1 MKKSGKLTRN
11 VLISNDP
18 INSLPTLHISLGL
31 VPLFEKIYDDELILT
46 VFSNIGEDAI
56 LSFQLSEK

>member
-11 VLISNDP
+11 VLNSNVP

-31 VPLFEKIYDDELILT
+31 VPLSEQIYDEELILT
-46 VFSNIGEDAI
+46 VFSNIVEDAI
-56 LSFQLSEK
+56 LSFQLRV